1 MEEEDGVTKVGTIA
15 GGAVATTAPNS
26 VSLFP
31 SVDVFFVV
39 VVVVVDVAGGGD
51 GDGSSVVDDDF
62 VVVVMTRSSKVNG
75 FIGALFSSCVIAW
88 SLRGLIWFFFVRS
101 LLDFSPTVLGI
112 ENQNPKVNP
121 NPNIGVFFATYSLE
135 YAISLPLRSTTK

>member
-39 VVVVVDVAGGGD
+39 VVVDDDVAGGGD
-51 GDGSSVVDDDF
+51 GDGSSVVDDVF
-62 VVVVMTRSSKVNG
+62 VVVVMTRSSKVNNG
-75 FIGALFSSCVIAW
+75 FIGALVSSCVIAW
-88 SLRGLIWFFFVRS
+88 VDLFGFFFW
-101 LLDFSPTVLGI
+101 
-112 ENQNPKVNP
+112 
-121 NPNIGVFFATYSLE
+121 
-135 YAISLPLRSTTK
+135 AISS